1 MEATAASDQR
11 VSMSTPTS
19 ASYPRKAAL
28 LGVGFM
34 LLGCFMFSVNDAMG
48 KWLVGTYS
56 VGQVLLLRSVS
67 ALLLLAPFVLRA
79 RPGSIVRPARPG
91 LHVLRAAGSAM
102 ETGFFYWAL
111 SYLPLANVMTFYL
124 AGPIYVTAL
133 SALILKERVGWVR
146 WSAVLIGFG
155 GVLIALGPD
164 LASAGWPALIAV
176 AGSFCYA
183 LLMITTR
190 ILAGA
195 GETTLIT
202 WQTVAALMFGAL
214 LAPMQWVTP
223 SAFDLGFLFLLGI
236 VAMAAHSAV
245 NRSLLLAPASTVVP
259 YQYTL
264 IVWALLF
271 GAVFFDE
278 TPRVSMLVGAA
289 IITAS
294 GVFIFLREQRLKAG
308 VTAEGAAGMVGA
320 PDDVQVPR
328 AKD

>member
-1 MEATAASDQR
+1 
-11 VSMSTPTS
+11 
-19 ASYPRKAAL
+19 
-28 LGVGFM
+28 M

-56 VGQVLLLRSVS
+56 VGQVLLLRSIS
-67 ALLLLAPFVLRA
+67 ALLILVYFLR
-79 RPGSIVRPARPG
+79 RVDLRSVVRPERPG
-91 LHVLRAAGSAM
+91 LHFLRAAGSAL

-146 WSAVLIGFG
+146 WSAVLVGFG

-183 LLMITTR
+183 LLMISTR
-190 ILAGA
+190 ILSGA

-202 WQTVAALMFGAL
+202 WQTVMALLFGAI
-214 LAPMQWVTP
+214 LAPMHWVAPT
-223 SAFDLGFLFLLGI
+223 SFDLGFLFLLGI
-236 VAMAAHSAV
+236 VAMAAHAAV

-271 GAVFFDE
+271 GVVIFNE
-278 TPRVSMLVGAA
+278 TPRTSMLIGAA
-289 IITAS
+289 VITAS

-308 VTAEGAAGMVGA
+308 GATEAAAGTAGA
-320 PDDVQVPR
+320 PDDIQIPP
-328 AKD
+328 AKG

>member
-1 MEATAASDQR
+1 
-11 VSMSTPTS
+11 MSTRPS
-19 ASYPRKAAL
+19 ASHPRSAAL
-28 LGVGFM
+28 WGVGFM

-56 VGQVLLLRSVS
+56 VGQVLLLRSIS
-67 ALLLLAPFVLRA
+67 ALAILFFFLRRVELRSVLR
-79 RPGSIVRPARPG
+79 PSRPG
-91 LHVLRAAGSAM
+91 LHFARAAGSAM

-111 SYLPLANVMTFYL
+111 SYLPLAAVMTFYL

-146 WSAVLIGFG
+146 WSAVLVGFG
-155 GVLIALGPD
+155 GVLVALGPN
-164 LASAGWPALIAV
+164 LASAGWPVLIAV

-183 LLMITTR
+183 LLMISTR

-202 WQTVAALMFGAL
+202 WQTVMAL
-214 LAPMQWVTP
+214 LLGLVLAPAQWVTP

-236 VAMAAHSAV
+236 VAMAAHAAV

-271 GAVFFDE
+271 GFVFFDE
-278 TPRVSMLVGAA
+278 TPRAATLVGAVV
-289 IITAS
+289 ITAS
-294 GVFIFLREQRLKAG
+294 GVFIFLREQRLKAA
-308 VTAEGAAGMVGA
+308 VTATGAAGTGGA
-320 PDDVQVPR
+320 PDDIQIPPSR
-328 AKD
+328 D

>member
-1 MEATAASDQR
+1 MP
-11 VSMSTPTS
+11 TPAS
-19 ASYPRKAAL
+19 ASHPRKAAL
-28 LGVGFM
+28 WGVGFM

-67 ALLLLAPFVLRA
+67 ALVLLLPFLR
-79 RPGSIVRPARPG
+79 RVDIRIVVRPARPG

-146 WSAVLIGFG
+146 WSAVLVGFG

-183 LLMITTR
+183 LLMISTR

-202 WQTVAALMFGAL
+202 WQTVMALVFGAV
-214 LAPMQWVTP
+214 LAPMHWVTP

-245 NRSLLLAPASTVVP
+245 NRSLTLAPASTVVP

-271 GAVFFDE
+271 GVVVFDE
-278 TPRVSMLVGAA
+278 TPRISMLVGAA
-289 IITAS
+289 VITAS
-294 GVFIFLREQRLKAG
+294 GVFIFLREQRLKADM
-308 VTAEGAAGMVGA
+308 TAQGAAGMVGA
-320 PDDVQVPR
+320 PDDIQIPP
-328 AKD
+328 AKS

>member
-1 MEATAASDQR
+1 MSSPASASHSRTAA
-11 VSMSTPTS
+11 
-19 ASYPRKAAL
+19 L
-28 LGVGFM
+28 WGVGFM

-56 VGQVLLLRSVS
+56 VGQVLMLRSVS
-67 ALLLLAPFVLRA
+67 ALVILIPFIRRVDVR
-79 RPGSIVRPARPG
+79 SVVRPARLG
-91 LHVLRAAGSAM
+91 LHLLRAAGSAM

-146 WSAVLIGFG
+146 WSAVLAGFG

-183 LLMITTR
+183 LLMISTR

-202 WQTVAALMFGAL
+202 WQTVMALVFGAI
-214 LAPMQWVTP
+214 LAPMHWVTP

-245 NRSLLLAPASTVVP
+245 NRSLTLAPASTVVP
-259 YQYTL
+259 YQYSL

-271 GAVFFDE
+271 GIVIFDE
-278 TPRVSMLVGAA
+278 TPRISMLVGAA
-289 IITAS
+289 VITAS
-294 GVFIFLREQRLKAG
+294 GVFIFLREQRLKAET
-308 VTAEGAAGMVGA
+308 TAQGASGMGGA
-320 PDDVQVPR
+320 PDDIQIPPSR
-328 AKD
+328 G